1 MLKFGVTEK
10 KEKELQ
16 ERMARCHIREEDLE
30 ESFIRGTG
38 SGGQKINRTASC
50 VYLRHR
56 PSGLEVKTQEAR
68 SQSLNRFFARRRLC
82 ELVEEKELGKQSPE
96 AQRREKIRKQK
107 QRRKRRGATKKSVA
121 KDEQTDTE

>member
-82 ELVEEKELGKQSPE
+82 ELLEEKELGKQSPE

-107 QRRKRRGATKKSVA
+107 QRRKRRGATKKNVA
-121 KDEQTDTE
+121 KDKQTDTE